1 MAVRTIREAD
11 LSNKRVLVRVDFNCP
26 IKNGVVTDAT
36 RIEAAIPTLA
46 YILEQPG
53 ASVVIMTH
61 LGRPKGEKNPE
72 FSLKPVA
79 KKLEE
84 LMGKTVVMAD
94 DVVGPEVESMAQGLK
109 AGEILMLE
117 NVRYYK
123 GEEKNDP
130 EFITNLAKLGD
141 VYVNDAFGTAHRA
154 HASTEGL
161 AHKLPAFAGFLIEK
175 EVTFFEPIVTNP
187 AKPMVA
193 VIGGAK
199 VSTKIG
205 VLESL
210 LPKCDTLIIGGG
222 MTYTFLKAQGH
233 QIGNSLLEE
242 DFISTATELMKKA
255 EAAGV
260 TILLPVDH
268 VVADEFSESAAP
280 LVVDSVDIPAGK
292 IGMDIGPKSIQ
303 ACKEAISSAKSLVW
317 NGPMGVFEFDS
328 FAEGT
333 KAIANAIAECTGTT
347 VVGGGDSVAAA
358 NKFNLASK
366 MDHVSTGGGA
376 SLEFLEGKT
385 LPGIKALEK

>member
-333 KAIANAIAECTGTT
+333 KAIANAIAECAGTT